1 MFEGTYNRAKISIPL
16 VWILKYLFMWKPL
29 TLLQLK
35 ETHEGLVMTWCL
47 ISRHNYFQE
56 LWNIGF
62 QVFTNWYISYYL
74 RINMI
79 LSIVISIFNIH
90 IKIKWF
96 WNILERVLSL
106 CGLDTGFHFSSFQ
119 RIICDQ
125 QFIFNKRL
133 IVVQNNE
140 KPKTFKGT
148 EI

>member
-1 MFEGTYNRAKISIPL
+1 
-16 VWILKYLFMWKPL
+16 
-29 TLLQLK
+29 
-35 ETHEGLVMTWCL
+35 MTWCL

-74 RINMI
+74 RIA
-79 LSIVISIFNIH
+79 ISIFNIH

-96 WNILERVLSL
+96 WNILESVLSL
-106 CGLDTGFHFSSFQ
+106 CGLETEFHFSSFQ

-125 QFIFNKRL
+125 QFIFNTRL

-140 KPKTFKGT
+140 KPKTFEGSDILFMYFSVSIFRLQNYLELYCTIDWIKLLACQFKK
-148 EI
+148 